1 MAQAEKQ
8 KVIRLY
14 PDLQSVELMEE
25 LTQLLRDEKI
35 DSMVILATKPYA
47 TEDEKEEKKGPG
59 TIFRYWFARNGMG
72 SLSVLGLVEY
82 MKGLILKYIIDDID
96 LIRDEDYD
104 G

>member
-1 MAQAEKQ
+1 MKAEKQ
-8 KVIRLY
+8 KVVRLY
-14 PDLQSVELMEE
+14 PDQVSVEMMEE
-25 LTQLLRDEKI
+25 LTELLRDEKI
-35 DSMVILATKPYA
+35 DSLVILATKPYE

-72 SLSVLGLVEY
+72 SLSVLGLLEY
-82 MKGLILKYIIDDID
+82 MKAVILKYIIDDID